1 MVAFIM
7 QNVSEDKNLAKSAK
21 EMGWLCECQVH
32 SELYQLMVVPLV
44 L

>member
-1 MVAFIM
+1 M

-21 EMGWLCECQVH
+21 EMGRLCECQVH
-32 SELYQLMVVPLV
+32 SEFYQLVVVPLM